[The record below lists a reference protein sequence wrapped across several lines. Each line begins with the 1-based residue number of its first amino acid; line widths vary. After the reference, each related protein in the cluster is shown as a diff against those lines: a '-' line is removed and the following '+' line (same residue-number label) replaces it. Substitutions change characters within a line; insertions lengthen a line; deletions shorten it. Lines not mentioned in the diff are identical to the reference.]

1 MKKKIIVF
9 TDEQAKELGK
19 YPNQSDTIRNAF
31 EVYNGHITPEVIKGL
46 RLAYIKINERL
57 AGIENAVSAIAEASS
72 VTIDKHSEW
81 GA

>member
-9 TDEQAKELGK
+9 TDEQAKELEK
-19 YPNQSDTIRNAF
+19 YPNQSETVRNAF

-46 RLAYIKINERL
+46 QEGYKRIHQRLI
-57 AGIENAVSAIAEASS
+57 GIENAVGMIAEAGS
-72 VTIDKHSEW
+72 VQIDKHNTW